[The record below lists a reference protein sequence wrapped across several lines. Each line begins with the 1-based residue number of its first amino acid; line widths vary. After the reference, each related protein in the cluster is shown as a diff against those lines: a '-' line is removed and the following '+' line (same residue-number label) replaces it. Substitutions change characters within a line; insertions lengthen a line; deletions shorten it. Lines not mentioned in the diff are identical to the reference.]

1 MRVTSL
7 RWAVLAAALA
17 LGATGAHAL
26 TIVGGETNSDGSAKF
41 VDPDQR
47 AHRFTDQSPN
57 TGNGTTLRFGNSTLQ
72 FNGPSSSYGP
82 SPFIRDQFLDNP
94 ASRTVP
100 SQAR

>member
-1 MRVTSL
+1 MRATSL

-17 LGATGAHAL
+17 LGTTAAQAL

-41 VDPDQR
+41 ADPDQR
-47 AHRFTDQSPN
+47 AHRFTDPSPN
-57 TGNGTTLRFGNSTLQ
+57 AGNGTTLRFGNSTLQ
-72 FNGPSSSYGP
+72 FNAPSSSSGP

-94 ASRTVP
+94 AARTVP

>member
-1 MRVTSL
+1 MRMTSL

-41 VDPDQR
+41 TDPDKL
-47 AHRFTDQSPN
+47 AHRFTDQSQN
-57 TGNGTTLRFGNSTLQ
+57 GGNGTTLQFGNTRLQ
-72 FNGPSSSYGP
+72 FNSPSSSYGP
-82 SPFIRDQFLDNP
+82 SPFIRDQFLDSP
-94 ASRTVP
+94 AARTVP